1 MPRRTCM
8 AARPPRARRASGTG
22 VSQEISVGIACGM
35 CLILGW
41 PELRRRR
48 HQNFIDTTVEKIN

>member
-1 MPRRTCM
+1 M

-41 PELRRRR
+41 PELRRRW